1 MSDYTIPI
9 TRPSSTGPQSTFVPS
24 TAPQQAST
32 YPTEWIDLPSKGY
45 FYPEGHPLTSGKLEV
60 KIMTAKEE
68 DILTNANYI
77 KNGVVLD
84 RLLESVMI
92 NKNIKTNDF
101 FVGDKNAVFVALR
114 RLAYGD
120 NYGPVK
126 IKCPSC
132 RAENQT
138 YINLGELK
146 YKEFDFNLYPLNVNQ
161 FEFELP
167 TSKRKVVFKLLTG
180 KEEAEIE
187 SEIKVSQKL
196 KLPSNELTTRLRN
209 SIISVDGNIDK
220 QYIKKFVETELLTRD
235 SLALRT
241 YILFL
246 TPNIDLNFN
255 FVCNDCQHEEKT
267 GVPLTAGFFWPDSA
281 G

>member
-9 TRPSSTGPQSTFVPS
+9 TRPSSASPQPAFVPS
-24 TAPQQAST
+24 AAPQTAT
-32 YPTEWIDLPSKGY
+32 YPTEWIELPSKGY
-45 FYPEGHPLTSGKLEV
+45 FYPEDHPLSSGKLEV
-60 KIMTAKEE
+60 KMMTAKEE

-101 FVGDKNAVFVALR
+101 FIGDKNAVFVALR

-120 NYGPVK
+120 NYGPLK
-126 IKCPSC
+126 IKCPAC
-132 RAENQT
+132 RTENET
-138 YINLGELK
+138 TINLGELK
-146 YKEFDFNLYPLNVNQ
+146 YKEFDFSLYPAHNNQ

-167 TSKRKVVFKLLTG
+167 TSKRRVVFKLLTG
-180 KEEAEIE
+180 KEEADIE
-187 SEIKVSQKL
+187 AELKVSQKL
-196 KLPSNELTTRLRN
+196 KLPSSELTTRLRCTLV
-209 SIISVDGNIDK
+209 SVDGNTDK

-241 YILFL
+241 YILFV

-255 FVCNDCQHEEKT
+255 FVFNDCQHEEKT
-267 GVPLTAGFFWPDSA
+267 GGPLTATFFWPVSA